1 VACALAH
8 LFRPSHTRVIPS
20 LLVRHSVF
28 APTNASFEALPS
40 ALLTKLLTDPWKA
53 HLTDVLRYHVASGN
67 VTAGDLMDGMII
79 GMVNEEN
86 VTISTSM
93 GDMVNTANIVAADI
107 FATNGVA
114 HVIDAVLTPSFL
126 STTIVDIALAA
137 ATTLADLVVLAG
149 LDTVLSTTDGLT
161 VRFSTARPVTFV
173 SCMR

>member
-1 VACALAH
+1 
-8 LFRPSHTRVIPS
+8 
-20 LLVRHSVF
+20 
-28 APTNASFEALPS
+28 
-40 ALLTKLLTDPWKA
+40 
-53 HLTDVLRYHVASGN
+53 
-67 VTAGDLMDGMII
+67 MDGMII

-93 GDMVNTANIVAADI
+93 GAMVNTANIVAADI

-137 ATTLADLVVLAG
+137 ATTLAELVVLAE

-161 VRFSTARPVTFV
+161 VRFSTACAR
-173 SCMR
+173 

>member
-1 VACALAH
+1 
-8 LFRPSHTRVIPS
+8 
-20 LLVRHSVF
+20 
-28 APTNASFEALPS
+28 
-40 ALLTKLLTDPWKA
+40 LTDPWKA
-53 HLTDVLRYHVASGN
+53 HLNDVLLYHVASGN
-67 VTAGDLMDGMII
+67 VTEGDLMDGMII

-93 GDMVNTANIVAADI
+93 GAMVNTANIVAADI

-137 ATTLADLVVLAG
+137 ATTLAELVVLAE

-161 VRFSTARPVTFV
+161 VRFSTACAR
-173 SCMR
+173 